1 MKIILDT
8 NFLIYCAKNKLDY
21 TEEISI
27 LLTEKYE
34 LVVPIQVIEE
44 LKKITKKTKS
54 KIPLKKR
61 TPRFKKTTGKDKLAA
76 DLAIQ
81 ILEKHIKNKKI
92 KKVDLKGISVD
103 DAIIQLAKKD
113 SKNIV
118 CTLDRE
124 MRFILK
130 RVILINKLGRLIL
143 TK

>member
-8 NFLIYCAKNKLDY
+8 NFLVYCAKNKLDY
-21 TEEISI
+21 AEDLPKLII
-27 LLTEKYE
+27 EKYD
-34 LVVPIQVIEE
+34 LVVPLQVMEE
-44 LKKITKKTKS
+44 LKKITQKTKL
-54 KIPLKKR
+54 PVKKR

-76 DLAIQ
+76 DLALQ
-81 ILEKHIKNKKI
+81 ILENHIKNKKI

-103 DAIIQLAKKD
+103 DAIIQLAKTD

-130 RVILINKLGRLIL
+130 RVILINRLKRLIL